1 MTEET
6 GIAMR
11 PEEAIREICGLQR
24 KQNNEIKKLQED
36 FESIQERITTRF
48 DEINTKVGREL
59 DNINDKLSS
68 HITSTTTQMNLQLT
82 SIRENVSE
90 LIEGQMHKIHAE
102 TKTIKE
108 QNTSNWTD
116 ILKEIQEIKHTLTDS
131 RAVSTND
138 ERTHH
143 SENNQNTA
151 GFITIPKDAQPE
163 RNVSSP
169 TMSNDASSVHSQNVE
184 TNQNRIQT
192 ILLPAATSAPIFHGK
207 ASERPG
213 QFLIRVEEYTE
224 TVHMWGEDMLLRGI
238 SQFLKDN
245 ALEWYCQLRSGH
257 YLPRTWNEFKQ
268 TFIKQFN
275 SPIRIAQHKQ
285 QWKECR
291 QNKDETINEF
301 IIRLRALWVEQYP
314 HESET
319 ELIKHLFCKMRP
331 EILNVMGYARNSTL
345 QETLV
350 EAQRVEEILYY
361 RAKQEA
367 QANQTQM
374 NYSYN
379 INNYSRNINEP
390 TQAYRNGR
398 SEPTYP
404 QRQNNQSERQRIKC
418 LKCGRFNHQT
428 RDCWYNNGYNNT
440 HSQQPNSYSKNE

>member
-6 GIAMR
+6 GIAMK
-11 PEEAIREICGLQR
+11 PEEAIREICSLQR

-36 FESIQERITTRF
+36 FQSIQERITNTF

-59 DNINDKLSS
+59 GNINDSLSS

-82 SIRENVSE
+82 NIRENVSE
-90 LIEGQMHKIHAE
+90 LVESQIEKIQAE
-102 TKTIKE
+102 TKIIKE
-108 QNTSNWTD
+108 QNTSNWTN
-116 ILKEIQEIKHTLTDS
+116 ILKEIQEIKHSLTDA
-131 RAVSTND
+131 RAINTID
-138 ERTHH
+138 ERTQQ
-143 SENNQNTA
+143 SE
-151 GFITIPKDAQPE
+151 
-163 RNVSSP
+163 R
-169 TMSNDASSVHSQNVE
+169 DASSPAMSHDASSIHSHNVE
-184 TNQNRIQT
+184 TNQTRIQT
-192 ILLPAATSAPIFHGK
+192 ILLPAATTAPIFHGK
-207 ASERPG
+207 PSERPV

-245 ALEWYCQLRSGH
+245 ALEWYCQLRRCQ
-257 YLPRTWNEFKQ
+257 YLPRTWNELKQ

-314 HESET
+314 NESET

-331 EILNVMGYARNSTL
+331 EILNVMGYARNTTL
-345 QETLV
+345 QETLA
-350 EAQRVEEILYY
+350 EAQRIEEILYY

-374 NYSYN
+374 NYNYN
-379 INNYSRNINEP
+379 INNYTRNAYGQA
-390 TQAYRNGR
+390 QAYQNGK
-398 SEPTYP
+398 SQATYYE
-404 QRQNNQSERQRIKC
+404 RHNNQSERQRNKC
-418 LKCGRFNHQT
+418 LKCGRFSHQT
-428 RDCWYNNGYNNT
+428 RDCWYNNEYNNT
-440 HSQQPNSYSKNE
+440 HSQQPATYSKNE